1 MYLRYFN
8 ILYSNA
14 DILTTSCWL
23 VSIKYW
29 KLKNHKFFRD
39 QFPVKDTED
48 PDIVT
53 TLPRSKIEEKLP
65 AEQNVLGMD
74 DSKKVNKFF
83 LSPTITTEKWK
94 CSRVIEMTDWK

>member
-29 KLKNHKFFRD
+29 KLKNHKFFGD
-39 QFPVKDTED
+39 QFPVKDTQD

-65 AEQNVLGMD
+65 AEQNLLGMD
-74 DSKKVNKFF
+74 DMVLNWIWFGRFAKSAHAKPLK
-83 LSPTITTEKWK
+83 
-94 CSRVIEMTDWK
+94 